1 MKKYI
6 LIVDDDE
13 NIRNL
18 LSIYLENEGFNTI
31 KAENAK
37 EALEILAEKEIE
49 LILLDIMMPQID
61 GIDACMRIR
70 KDKNMPIIMISAK
83 SEDMDKIHGLTAG
96 ADDYITKPFN
106 PLELIARVKAQ
117 LRRYDK
123 YNIGNNNSKVIIE
136 IGDLTINT
144 DTRQVWVGEKEVR
157 LTPKEFDILEL
168 LARNKGIVLSIRKI
182 YEEVWKEEFF
192 KADNTV
198 TVHITNLREKIEINP
213 KKPQYLKVVWGVG
226 YKIDKQ

>member
-37 EALEILAEKEIE
+37 EALEVLAEKEIE

-123 YNIGNNNSKVIIE
+123 YNTGNNNSKVIIK

-182 YEEVWKEEFF
+182 YEAVWKEEFF

-198 TVHITNLREKIEINP
+198 TVHITNLREKIEADP
-213 KKPQYLKVVWGVG
+213 KAPVYIKTIWGAG
-226 YKIDKQ
+226 YKI

>member
-144 DTRQVWVGEKEVR
+144 DTRQVWVDEKEVR
-157 LTPKEFDILEL
+157 LTPKEFDIPPNLE
-168 LARNKGIVLSIRKI
+168 
-182 YEEVWKEEFF
+182 
-192 KADNTV
+192 
-198 TVHITNLREKIEINP
+198 IE
-213 KKPQYLKVVWGVG
+213 
-226 YKIDKQ
+226 

>member
-96 ADDYITKPFN
+96 ADDYI
-106 PLELIARVKAQ
+106 
-117 LRRYDK
+117 RRYDK

-144 DTRQVWVGEKEVR
+144 DTRQVWVDEKEVR

-198 TVHITNLREKIEINP
+198 TVHITNLREKIEADSKAPVYI
-213 KKPQYLKVVWGVG
+213 KTIWGAG
-226 YKIDKQ
+226 YKI

>member
-198 TVHITNLREKIEINP
+198 TVHITN
-213 KKPQYLKVVWGVG
+213 
-226 YKIDKQ
+226 

>member
-70 KDKNMPIIMISAK
+70 KDKNMPIIMISA
-83 SEDMDKIHGLTAG
+83 SQKI
-96 ADDYITKPFN
+96 
-106 PLELIARVKAQ
+106 
-117 LRRYDK
+117 
-123 YNIGNNNSKVIIE
+123 
-136 IGDLTINT
+136 
-144 DTRQVWVGEKEVR
+144 W
-157 LTPKEFDILEL
+157 
-168 LARNKGIVLSIRKI
+168 IR
-182 YEEVWKEEFF
+182 FM
-192 KADNTV
+192 
-198 TVHITNLREKIEINP
+198 
-213 KKPQYLKVVWGVG
+213 G
-226 YKIDKQ
+226 

>member
-1 MKKYI
+1 MNKYI

-31 KAENAK
+31 KANNAK
-37 EALEILAEKEIE
+37 EAIEIIESNEIE

-61 GIDACMRIR
+61 GIEACIKIR
-70 KDKNMPIIMISAK
+70 KEKNMPIIMISAK
-83 SEDMDKIHGLTAG
+83 SQDMDKIHGLTAG

-117 LRRYDK
+117 LRRYKK
-123 YNIGNNNSKVIIE
+123 YNTEANISKSRIE
-136 IGDLTINT
+136 IGDLLIDT
-144 DTRQVWVGEKEVR
+144 DTRQVWVGKEEIR

-182 YEEVWKEEFF
+182 YEMVWKEEFF

-198 TVHITNLREKIEINP
+198 TVHITNLREKIEANP
-213 KKPQYLKVVWGVG
+213 KNPIYIKTIWGVG
-226 YKIDKQ
+226 YKI

>member
-1 MKKYI
+1 MNRYI

-31 KAENAK
+31 KANNAK
-37 EALEILAEKEIE
+37 EAIEIIESNEIE

-61 GIDACMRIR
+61 GIEACIKIR
-70 KDKNMPIIMISAK
+70 KEKNMPIIMISAK
-83 SEDMDKIHGLTAG
+83 SQDMDKIHGLTAG

-117 LRRYDK
+117 LRRYKK
-123 YNIGNNNSKVIIE
+123 YNTEANISKSRIE
-136 IGDLTINT
+136 IGDLLIDT
-144 DTRQVWVGEKEVR
+144 DTRQVWVGKEEIR

-182 YEEVWKEEFF
+182 YEMVWKEEFF

-198 TVHITNLREKIEINP
+198 TVHITNLREKIEANP
-213 KKPQYLKVVWGVG
+213 KNPIYIKTIWGVG
-226 YKIDKQ
+226 YKI

>member
-1 MKKYI
+1 MKGCI

-18 LSIYLENEGFNTI
+18 LSIYLENEGFKTI
-31 KAENAK
+31 KVDNAK
-37 EALEILAEKEIE
+37 NAIEIIEEKNIE
-49 LILLDIMMPQID
+49 LVLLDIMMPQID
-61 GIDACMRIR
+61 GIEACIKIR
-70 KDKNMPIIMISAK
+70 QNKKMPIIMISAK

-117 LRRYDK
+117 LRRYTA
-123 YNIGNNNSKVIIE
+123 YNVESNNSKVIIE

-144 DTRQVWVGEKEVR
+144 DTRQVWVGEKDVR

-198 TVHITNLREKIEINP
+198 TVHITNLSEKIEVDP
-213 KKPQYLKVVWGVG
+213 KAPIYIKTIWGVG
-226 YKIDKQ
+226 YKI

>member
-49 LILLDIMMPQID
+49 LILLDIMMTQID

-144 DTRQVWVGEKEVR
+144 DTRQVWVDEKEVR

-198 TVHITNLREKIEINP
+198 TVHITNLREKIEADSKAPVYI
-213 KKPQYLKVVWGVG
+213 KTIWGAG
-226 YKIDKQ
+226 YKI

>member
-144 DTRQVWVGEKEVR
+144 DTRQVWVDEK
-157 LTPKEFDILEL
+157 EL

-198 TVHITNLREKIEINP
+198 TVHITNLREKIEADSKAPVYI
-213 KKPQYLKVVWGVG
+213 KTIWGAG
-226 YKIDKQ
+226 YKI

>member
-1 MKKYI
+1 MKGCI

-18 LSIYLENEGFNTI
+18 LSIYLENEGFKTI
-31 KAENAK
+31 KVDNAK
-37 EALEILAEKEIE
+37 NAIEIIEEKNIE
-49 LILLDIMMPQID
+49 LVLLDIMMPQID
-61 GIDACMRIR
+61 GIEACIKIR
-70 KDKNMPIIMISAK
+70 QNKKMPIIMISAK

-117 LRRYDK
+117 LRRYTA
-123 YNIGNNNSKVIIE
+123 YNVESNNSKVIIE

-144 DTRQVWVGEKEVR
+144 DTRQVWVGENDVR

-198 TVHITNLREKIEINP
+198 TVHITNLREKIEVDP
-213 KKPQYLKVVWGVG
+213 KAPIYI
-226 YKIDKQ
+226 YKNHMGSRV

>member
-1 MKKYI
+1 MKGCI

-18 LSIYLENEGFNTI
+18 LSIYLENEGFKTI
-31 KAENAK
+31 KVDNAK
-37 EALEILAEKEIE
+37 NAIEIIEEKNIE
-49 LILLDIMMPQID
+49 LVLLDIMMPQID
-61 GIDACMRIR
+61 GIEACIKIR
-70 KDKNMPIIMISAK
+70 QNKKMPIIMISAK

-117 LRRYDK
+117 LRRYTA
-123 YNIGNNNSKVIIE
+123 YNVESNNSKVIIE

-144 DTRQVWVGEKEVR
+144 DTRQVWVGEKDVR

-198 TVHITNLREKIEINP
+198 TVHITNLREKIEVDP
-213 KKPQYLKVVWGVG
+213 KAPI
-226 YKIDKQ
+226 YKNHIGSRV

>member
-1 MKKYI
+1 MEKYI

-18 LSIYLENEGFNTI
+18 LSIYLENEGFKTI
-31 KAENAK
+31 KTKNAK
-37 EALEILAEKEIE
+37 EALNVIQEKEIE

-61 GIDACMRIR
+61 GIDACIRIR

-83 SEDMDKIHGLTAG
+83 SEDIDKIHGLTAG

-106 PLELIARVKAQ
+106 PLELIARVKSQ
-117 LRRYDK
+117 LRRYQK
-123 YNIGNNNSKVIIE
+123 YNTEANNVNTFIE
-136 IGDLTINT
+136 IGELKIDT
-144 DTRQVWVGEKEVR
+144 DTRQIWVGEREIR

-182 YEEVWKEEFF
+182 YENVWKEEFF
-192 KADNTV
+192 RSDNTV
-198 TVHITNLREKIEINP
+198 TVHITKLREKIEADP
-213 KKPQYLKVVWGVG
+213 KAPIYIKTIWGAG
-226 YKIDKQ
+226 YKI

>member
-144 DTRQVWVGEKEVR
+144 DTRQVWVDEKEVR

-198 TVHITNLREKIEINP
+198 TVHITNL
-213 KKPQYLKVVWGVG
+213 
-226 YKIDKQ
+226 